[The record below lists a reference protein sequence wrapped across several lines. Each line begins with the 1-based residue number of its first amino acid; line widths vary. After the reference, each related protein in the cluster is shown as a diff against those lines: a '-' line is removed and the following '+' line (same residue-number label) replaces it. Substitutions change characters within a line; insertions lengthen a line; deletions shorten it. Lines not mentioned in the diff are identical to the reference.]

1 MKTFNQYVQ
10 EHNPLAV
17 KSIVK
22 KINPLDKQMA
32 KLKRMRKRGVTGAV
46 KDALVKSIIG
56 KRPKSGEVKQWKDKN
71 ADLSKEIAKQEKE
84 IKKLKDQKLDTET
97 LEYILLVFSL
107 SIITKGETTPFLT
120 SLLASFKV
128 S

>member
-32 KLKRMRKRGVTGAV
+32 KLKKFQKRGVTGAV
-46 KDALVKSIIG
+46 KDALVKSITG

-71 ADLSKEIAKQEKE
+71 ADLSKEIKKKDAE
-84 IKKLKDQKLDTET
+84 IAKLKDKKVDTET
-97 LEYILLVFSL
+97 G
-107 SIITKGETTPFLT
+107 K
-120 SLLASFKV
+120 KRD
-128 S
+128 

>member
-1 MKTFNQYVQ
+1 MKTFRQYIQ

-32 KLKRMRKRGVTGAV
+32 KLKSLQKRGITGAV
-46 KDALVKSIIG
+46 KDALVKSITG

-71 ADLSKEIAKQEKE
+71 ADLSKEIKKQKDE
-84 IKKLKDQKLDTET
+84 IEKLKKQKVDTET
-97 LEYILLVFSL
+97 
-107 SIITKGETTPFLT
+107 GEGRD
-120 SLLASFKV
+120 
-128 S
+128 

>member
-32 KLKRMRKRGVTGAV
+32 KLKSFQKRGVTGAV
-46 KDALVKSIIG
+46 KDALVKSITG

-71 ADLSKEIAKQEKE
+71 ADLSKEIKKQKDE
-84 IKKLKDQKLDTET
+84 IEKLKKQKVDPET
-97 LEYILLVFSL
+97 G
-107 SIITKGETTPFLT
+107 GERD
-120 SLLASFKV
+120 
-128 S
+128 

>member
-32 KLKRMRKRGVTGAV
+32 KLKKFQKRGVTGAV
-46 KDALVKSIIG
+46 KDALVKSITG

-71 ADLSKEIAKQEKE
+71 ADLSKEIKKQKDE
-84 IKKLKDQKLDTET
+84 IEKLKKQKVDTET
-97 LEYILLVFSL
+97 
-107 SIITKGETTPFLT
+107 GEGRD
-120 SLLASFKV
+120 
-128 S
+128 

>member
-1 MKTFNQYVQ
+1 MKTFNQYIQ

-32 KLKRMRKRGVTGAV
+32 KLKKFQKRGVTGAV
-46 KDALVKSIIG
+46 KDALVKSITG

-71 ADLSKEIAKQEKE
+71 ADLSKEIKKQKDE
-84 IKKLKDQKLDTET
+84 IKKLKDKKVDPET
-97 LEYILLVFSL
+97 
-107 SIITKGETTPFLT
+107 GEERD
-120 SLLASFKV
+120 
-128 S
+128 

>member
-32 KLKRMRKRGVTGAV
+32 KLKKFQKRGVTGAV
-46 KDALVKSIIG
+46 KDALVKSITG

-71 ADLSKEIAKQEKE
+71 ADLSKEIKKKDTE
-84 IKKLKDQKLDTET
+84 IEKLKDKKVNTET
-97 LEYILLVFSL
+97 GG
-107 SIITKGETTPFLT
+107 KRD
-120 SLLASFKV
+120 
-128 S
+128 

>member
-32 KLKRMRKRGVTGAV
+32 KLKRMQKRGVTGAV
-46 KDALVKSIIG
+46 KDALVKSITG

-71 ADLSKEIAKQEKE
+71 ADLSKEIKKKDAE
-84 IKKLKDQKLDTET
+84 IAKLKDKKVDTET
-97 LEYILLVFSL
+97 G
-107 SIITKGETTPFLT
+107 K
-120 SLLASFKV
+120 KRD
-128 S
+128 

>member
-56 KRPKSGEVKQWKDKN
+56 KRPKPGATAAVRDEIKAVNKEKAKMQKALDK
-71 ADLSKEIAKQEKE
+71 AAKEKE
-84 IKKLKDQKLDTET
+84 ELQKQIPGNAGYTGT
-97 LEYILLVFSL
+97 
-107 SIITKGETTPFLT
+107 
-120 SLLASFKV
+120 
-128 S
+128 

>member
-32 KLKRMRKRGVTGAV
+32 KLKKFQKRGVTGAV
-46 KDALVKSIIG
+46 KDALVKSITG

-71 ADLSKEIAKQEKE
+71 ADLSKEIKKKDAE
-84 IKKLKDQKLDTET
+84 IEKLKDKKVNTET
-97 LEYILLVFSL
+97 GG
-107 SIITKGETTPFLT
+107 KRD
-120 SLLASFKV
+120 
-128 S
+128 

>member
-46 KDALVKSIIG
+46 KDALVKSITG

-71 ADLSKEIAKQEKE
+71 ADLSKEIKKKDTE
-84 IKKLKDQKLDTET
+84 IEKLKDKKVNTET
-97 LEYILLVFSL
+97 GG
-107 SIITKGETTPFLT
+107 KRD
-120 SLLASFKV
+120 
-128 S
+128 